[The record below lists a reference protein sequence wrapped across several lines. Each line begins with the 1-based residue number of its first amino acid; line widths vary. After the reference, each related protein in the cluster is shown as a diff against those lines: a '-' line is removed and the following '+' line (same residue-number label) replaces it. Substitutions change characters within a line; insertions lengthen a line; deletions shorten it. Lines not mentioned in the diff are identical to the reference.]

1 MTGRLALFIGMLFMA
16 GFALSACSGGQ
27 QVECALQEEYV
38 VTRNPDGSV
47 SCVPLSSLVVTQ
59 GDKGDR
65 GDVGAQGP
73 KGDKGDVGAQGD
85 RGERGE
91 RGEAGPIGPK
101 GDKGDRGDKGDTGN
115 TGAQGDKGD
124 RGERGEVGPI
134 GPKGDKGDLGG
145 PQGPQGPMGP
155 KGDKGDPVTTIVV
168 KSVTPA
174 PMLDLPD
181 SVINLDIVAI
191 RDAVKNNPHAFMLEY
206 EGKLISTSGFLDLN
220 GANIEIAKREYPDAA
235 GREGARATSTVVFG
249 AAGGDSIR
257 HVDGRVLR
265 ISEDGRGF
273 TLLKDGRVSKLS
285 REDGLAMWHEFDNAS
300 FSVGCS
306 EYDRRELA
314 SLNDGDLLTVVG
326 TVVGAYEYKVYLTGC
341 KFGKYED

>member
-85 RGERGE
+85 KGDRGERGE

-145 PQGPQGPMGP
+145 PQGPIGPRGP

-174 PMLDLPD
+174 PTLDLPD
-181 SVINLDIVAI
+181 SVINLDIVAM
-191 RDAVKNNPHAFMLEY
+191 RDAIKNNSHAFMLEY
-206 EGKLISTSGFLDLN
+206 QGKLISTSGLLDLN
-220 GANIEIAKREYPDAA
+220 SVEIRS
-235 GREGARATSTVVFG
+235 GS
-249 AAGGDSIR
+249 
-257 HVDGRVLR
+257 
-265 ISEDGRGF
+265 
-273 TLLKDGRVSKLS
+273 
-285 REDGLAMWHEFDNAS
+285 S
-300 FSVGCS
+300 FYVGCY

-326 TVVGAYEYKVYLTGC
+326 TIADASEYYVYLTGC
-341 KFGKYED
+341 KFGKHED

>member
-145 PQGPQGPMGP
+145 PQGPIGPRGP

-168 KSVTPA
+168 QSVTPA
-174 PMLDLPD
+174 PALDLPD
-181 SVINLDIVAI
+181 SVINLDIAAM
-191 RDAVKNNPHAFMLEY
+191 RDAVENNQHAFMLEY
-206 EGKLISTSGFLDLN
+206 EGKLISTSGLLDLN
-220 GANIEIAKREYPDAA
+220 GAQIRIVKTEETDA
-235 GREGARATSTVVFG
+235 GPSM
-249 AAGGDSIR
+249 S
-257 HVDGRVLR
+257 HMDGRVLKR
-265 ISEDGRGF
+265 SGNGF
-273 TLLKDGRVSKLS
+273 TLLKDGRVSNLS
-285 REDGLAMWHEFDNAS
+285 DEDGQAMWREIENDS
-300 FSVGCS
+300 FNVSCS
-306 EYDRRELA
+306 GYDRRELA
-314 SLNDGDLLTVVG
+314 SLTDGDLVTVVG
-326 TVVGAYEYKVYLTGC
+326 TVPDSFGSFVHLFVHLTDC
-341 KFGKYED
+341 KFGEYED